1 MYLQDQSWNA
11 PSLTVVAQITGER
24 LGDCSP
30 FFPDDPLF
38 LPSFLAIKMKK
49 KKLHIVSYVQGLYSI
64 LFLFIYYIFPVELF
78 YVLSNYFQR
87 IINTAGGLREVV

>member
-38 LPSFLAIKMKK
+38 LSSFLAIKMKK
-49 KKLHIVSYVQGLYSI
+49 KNTYS
-64 LFLFIYYIFPVELF
+64 
-78 YVLSNYFQR
+78 
-87 IINTAGGLREVV
+87 